1 LSSKFFRFDGK
12 SIPMVATVGIFVPV
26 GTDSGGGPHGVFN
39 MEVGKKYKLISSP
52 SDHLLA
58 ECVEHTK
65 TGNAVLKG
73 SEGLE
78 FIVQKEDSR
87 YWTEVKE
94 PKTGVFWVN
103 VYPDKS
109 VGIYFSSKRK
119 ADLKANWLGM
129 SRIACVEVNWTEGDG
144 M

>member
-1 LSSKFFRFDGK
+1 
-12 SIPMVATVGIFVPV
+12 MVATVGIFVPV
-26 GTDSGGGPHGVFN
+26 GTDSGSGSHGVFN
-39 MEVGKKYKLISSP
+39 MEVGKKYRLEYSIS
-52 SDHLLA
+52 

-65 TGNAVLKG
+65 AGNAVLKD

-78 FIVQKEDSR
+78 FIVQKEDFGS
-87 YWTEVKE
+87 WTEVKE
-94 PKTGVFWVN
+94 PKMGVFWVN

-109 VGIYFSSKRK
+109 VGIYFLSKRE
-119 ADLKANWLGM
+119 ADLKTNWIGM